1 MCVCVCG
8 GGGGSCQSSVDKRV
22 AEFKHSSTHEWI
34 AAFKQDKLGNSLCI
48 SVSLNSSKEM

>member
-1 MCVCVCG
+1 MCVCVW